1 MTVVAVWRE
10 LFELQLTKPAV
21 QFYQI
26 CREGEG
32 GGAVWNIILIS
43 RGREDNRLT
52 NKLITTE
59 ITDKECAANSSPLIS
74 SLLEI
79 TKTVALS
86 PCFCVSQG

>member
-1 MTVVAVWRE
+1 MERIIWITTYQARSAV
-10 LFELQLTKPAV
+10 LSDMQ
-21 QFYQI
+21 
-26 CREGEG
+26 GGGG

>member
-1 MTVVAVWRE
+1 M
-10 LFELQLTKPAV
+10 

-26 CREGEG
+26 CLEGE
-32 GGAVWNIILIS
+32 GAVWNIILIS
-43 RGREDNRLT
+43 KGREDNRLT